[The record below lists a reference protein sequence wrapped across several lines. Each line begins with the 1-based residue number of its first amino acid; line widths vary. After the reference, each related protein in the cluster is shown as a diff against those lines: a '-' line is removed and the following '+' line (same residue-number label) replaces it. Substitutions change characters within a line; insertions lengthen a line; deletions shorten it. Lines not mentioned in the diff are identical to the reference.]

1 MTDAHFKPGDLHAVA
16 TFLQLELDR
25 LSRQVR
31 AFDAAAHGGRRLQKT
46 TLARIDALAGELRQ
60 LLARLPFPDTVDGG
74 GETLLALAHRLVAE
88 LVGLEKRAR
97 SEMVSSVAK
106 FEEVLEQER
115 EAKDAACLARDHALE
130 LLDDALGRLQASDA
144 RGSEAVA
151 RSRGVADE
159 LKELHRRIE
168 LGERMFGTPQ
178 QYVAAARQNAA
189 AIEGIS
195 RSLPFQLGYL
205 ATNVVRRPWHVARHL
220 RASVRLVREAVD
232 RIGARRRGLVRAPN
246 DVLGVPLPM
255 EWQAALEDARKQASL
270 SARDTAAAI
279 GAVAPRSP
287 ALRHSGPT
295 AVREARIAIIADE
308 FTRADFQSHCH
319 MLALSRERW
328 RADLQQF
335 KPHLLLVESAWKAN
349 QGEWAGH
356 VESASPEL
364 RSVLQFCRTEG
375 IATVFWN
382 KEDPVHYDHFFRTA
396 ALFDHVATTD
406 VDCIQ
411 SYRTALGHDRVFLL
425 PFGVDPLRRNP
436 ITSGARRNACSF
448 AGSWYPQYPRRNESL
463 QTLCDVV
470 GGYVPVDIYDRDS
483 SAGSGFPETLRN
495 RVVGSLPFSAID
507 VAYKGYRYGITLN
520 SAPDSQ
526 TMIAR
531 RLFDLM
537 ASGTIVI
544 SNYSRA
550 VRLLFGDLV
559 VCADDPVEL
568 RRQWEQLHAS
578 PGRVEA
584 MRVAALRKV
593 LGEHTVE
600 HRLASLLGRV
610 FGRPYG
616 VDVPKVAVVAAVR
629 SDSQHEA
636 VLDAFRQQRYAAREL
651 HLVFMDGYRPGT
663 APRMPDVVVHSHR
676 EARELALFDAIGA
689 KLVACFSPDDYY
701 GPDYLGD
708 LVNALRYTG
717 RASVGKDA
725 HWRAEGGTAAPVDG
739 QRFAQVDR
747 LHLRRALVPLRA
759 LPHGSLAALAAHIEG
774 GLFEG
779 GSCFAVD
786 SFGYCERGAS
796 MVHGDVDA
804 RMPDDPGL
812 PLRKVEEAVER
823 HAARGAV
830 STADNLPIP
839 GLVELFPKASHAH
852 GDIQVRHGSGVS
864 ITSALAEGKWSY
876 VYGVEPLRVS
886 SIAPGR
892 KLRFQLSGR
901 GKVSAKLVVIFL
913 DAERHRIGSI
923 QAAFNAPQRITVPEG
938 CEWIRLGIR
947 IAGPGR
953 LDLSRLTVGARR
965 ERSQGRIVIEQAPR
979 LLLAKGYPS
988 RQRLYHYS
996 FIHRR
1001 VKAYRAN
1008 GLEHAVFR
1016 WNQGQVSFEDFEGV
1030 DVIAGGSEHLA
1041 GLVHDNE
1048 FESIDIHPLYPEMWA
1063 QLEDLVGRVRMNIWV
1078 HGAEIQPW
1086 YRRAFNYP
1094 KGPTRD
1100 RAVRATATRLAMWR
1114 RIFGM
1119 RHPNIHLVFV
1129 SEYLAR
1135 QAMADVGIDL
1145 APWQYSIIHNFID
1158 PDVFDYREKDAGQRT
1173 RILSIR
1179 PYNSPVYANDLAVRA
1194 VLDLAK
1200 DPIFNELEF
1209 LFIGDGEL
1217 FDETLEPLR
1226 GFPNVEIR
1234 RGFLT
1239 QQQIAE
1245 LHKDFGLFLV
1255 PSRMDSQGVSR
1266 DEAMAS
1272 GLVPLT
1278 NAVAAIPEFVD
1289 DAEGVLAPPEDWRVL
1304 AEGVRRMYHDPAL
1317 FLSRSRA
1324 AAARVRAQS
1333 GFEATI
1339 EREIALIERGQS
1351 SPSPLATRARR
1362 AERRKFAVY
1371 GDLNLNITDGSAVWA
1386 ASLVQ
1391 VLAGLDHAEVTLFLK
1406 APVTALHIIEP
1417 LLSLDNVRLVEPD
1430 TVETPVMGVDAALE
1444 SIAEHDRA
1452 DRFDAIVL
1460 RGFDLCSAATR
1471 HEAFEG
1477 RLWVYITDLPQT
1489 REALD
1494 EQSRDRITRII
1505 AHAGRVLCQT
1515 PQFEAHLLECFP
1527 EAAGRTA
1534 LLPPMI
1540 PPPSAAAGA
1549 PRAEGPARVVYAG
1562 KFAPLWGIREMFGAF
1577 EQLKDARPG
1586 IELHVFG
1593 DKIHHVPDDLEFRP
1607 EVAERLE
1614 STHGLVWHRQVS
1626 REHLYAELPG
1636 FDIGW
1641 AWRHAELEC
1650 GTHELSTKVLEYAAC
1665 GLPTIVFPNEVNV
1678 GVLGED
1684 YPLYARDGDEAGRVI
1699 AAMLR
1704 DPGRLASLRA
1714 ELIAVASRYTFQAVR
1729 EQYVAPLARALGESA
1744 DANSTDGAVR

>member
-1 MTDAHFKPGDLHAVA
+1 MTEAHFKPGDLHAVA
-16 TFLQLELDR
+16 MFLRLELEK

-31 AFDAAAHGGRRLQKT
+31 TFDAAAQGGRRLQRA
-46 TLARIDALAGELRQ
+46 TLARMDALAGELQQ
-60 LLARLPFPDTVDGG
+60 LLERLPLPAPVAGDDKS
-74 GETLLALAHRLVAE
+74 LLLLAHRLVDQ
-88 LVGLEKRAR
+88 LVALEHRAR
-97 SEMVSSVAK
+97 AEMVDSVAA
-106 FEEVLEQER
+106 FDGQLERER
-115 EAKDAACLARDHALE
+115 EARDAATLARDHSVE
-130 LLDDALGRLQASDA
+130 LLDGALERLQQSDA
-144 RGSEAVA
+144 RGAEAIA

-178 QYVAAARQNAA
+178 QHVEAARKSAA

-205 ATNVVRRPWHVARHL
+205 ATTAVRRPWNIAGHL
-220 RASVRLVREAVD
+220 RASVRLVREAID
-232 RIGARRRGLVRAPN
+232 RVKARRRGLARQPN
-246 DVLGVPLPM
+246 DVLGVPLPL
-255 EWQAALEDARKQASL
+255 EWKAALEDARRRASL
-270 SARDTAAAI
+270 PARDTAASV
-279 GAVAPRSP
+279 GAVAARSP
-287 ALRHSGPT
+287 ALLQGGP
-295 AVREARIAIIADE
+295 ASVREARVAIIADE
-308 FTRADFQSHCH
+308 FTCADLQSHCH
-319 MLALSRERW
+319 MLALSRKRW
-328 RADLQQF
+328 RQDLEQF
-335 KPHLLLVESAWKAN
+335 KPHIVLVESAWKAN
-349 QGEWAGH
+349 RGDWAGH

-364 RSVLQFCRTEG
+364 RSVLQFCRTQG
-375 IATVFWN
+375 IPTVFWN

-396 ALFDHVATTD
+396 SLFDHVATTD

-411 SYRTALGHDRVFLL
+411 SYRAALGHDRVFLL

-436 ITSGARRNACSF
+436 VTSGARRNACSF

-463 QTLCDVV
+463 QTLCEVV

-483 SAGSGFPETLRN
+483 AAGSGFPDGLREL
-495 RVVGSLPFSAID
+495 VAGSLPFNAID

-537 ASGTIVI
+537 ASGTVVV

-559 VCADDPVEL
+559 ICADDPAEL
-568 RRQWEQLHAS
+568 RRQWEHLHAS

-584 MRVAALRKV
+584 TRVAALRKV

-610 FGRPYG
+610 FGRAYG
-616 VDVPKVAVVAAVR
+616 VECPKVAVVAAVR
-629 SDSQHEA
+629 SQAQHDAVVEA
-636 VLDAFRQQRYAAREL
+636 FGRQAYAAREL
-651 HLVFMDGYRPGT
+651 HLVFLDGYRPGI
-663 APRMPDVVVHSHR
+663 APRMPGVVVHSLR
-676 EARELALFDAIGA
+676 EARDLALFEAISA
-689 KLVACFSPDDYY
+689 KLVACFCAEDYY

-717 RASVGKDA
+717 RACVGKDA
-725 HWRAEGGTAAPVDG
+725 HWRSEGGAPAVVDG
-739 QRFAQVDR
+739 QRFEQVDR
-747 LHLRRALVPLRA
+747 LQLRRALIPLRA
-759 LPHGSLAALAAHIEG
+759 LPHGSLAALATQIDSGE
-774 GLFEG
+774 FEG
-779 GSCFAVD
+779 DSCFAVD
-786 SFGYCERGAS
+786 AFGYCERGAGAS
-796 MVHGDVDA
+796 IEGVDA
-804 RMPDDPGL
+804 RMPEDSGL
-812 PLRKVEEAVER
+812 PLRAIEDAVER
-823 HAARGAV
+823 HASRGANM
-830 STADNLPIP
+830 TADNLPIP
-839 GLVELFPKASHAH
+839 GLAELFPKANHAH
-852 GDIQVRHGSGVS
+852 GAIQVRHGAVVS
-864 ITSALAEGKWSY
+864 ITSTLAEGKWSY

-892 KLRFQLSGR
+892 KLRFQLTGR
-901 GKVSAKLVVIFL
+901 GRMSAKLVVIFL
-913 DAERHRIGSI
+913 DAEEQRIGSV
-923 QAAFNAPQRITVPEG
+923 QAAFNAPQRITIPDG
-938 CEWIRLGIR
+938 CEWVRLGIR
-947 IAGPGR
+947 FTGPGR

-965 ERSQGRIVIEQAPR
+965 ERSQGRIVIERAPR

-988 RQRLYHYS
+988 HQRLYHYS

-1001 VKAYRAN
+1001 VKSYRAN

-1016 WNQGQVSFEDFEGV
+1016 WSPGQLSFEEFQGI
-1030 DVIAGGSEHLA
+1030 DVIAGGGEHLS

-1048 FESIDIHPLYPEMWA
+1048 FESIDVHPLYPEMWA

-1100 RAVRATATRLAMWR
+1100 RAVRATANRLAMWR
-1114 RIFGM
+1114 RIFRM
-1119 RHPNIHLVFV
+1119 RHPNVHLVFV

-1158 PDVFDYREKDAGQRT
+1158 PDVFDYREKDASQRT
-1173 RILSIR
+1173 KILSIR

-1200 DPIFNELEF
+1200 DPIFEELEF

-1226 GFPNVEIR
+1226 GFSNVEIR

-1239 QQQIAE
+1239 QHQIAE
-1245 LHKDFGLFLV
+1245 LHKDHGLFLV

-1289 DAEGVLAPPEDWRVL
+1289 DSVGVMAPPEDWRML

-1324 AAARVRAQS
+1324 AAQRVRAQS
-1333 GFEATI
+1333 GYASTI
-1339 EREIALIERGQS
+1339 VREIALIERGE
-1351 SPSPLATRARR
+1351 ADAAHVVAARPG
-1362 AERRKFAVY
+1362 AVRRRFAVY

-1391 VLAGLDHAEVTLFLK
+1391 VLAGLENAEVTLFLK

-1430 TVETPVMGVDAALE
+1430 TDDAPVLGVESALAAIE
-1444 SIAEHDRA
+1444 QHDRA
-1452 DRFDAIVL
+1452 NRFDAIVL

-1471 HEAFEG
+1471 HERLQG

-1489 REALD
+1489 RDALD
-1494 EQSRDRITRII
+1494 DQSRERITRII

-1515 PQFEAHLLECFP
+1515 PQFEAHLLDCFP
-1527 EAAGRTA
+1527 DAAGRTA

-1540 PPPSAAAGA
+1540 PPSSL
-1549 PRAEGPARVVYAG
+1549 AEDPARVDGPARLVYAG
-1562 KFAPLWGIREMFGAF
+1562 KFAPLWGIREMFNAF
-1577 EQLKDARPG
+1577 ARLRDNSPG

-1593 DKIHHVPDDLEFRP
+1593 DKIHHVHDDLEFRP
-1607 EVAERLE
+1607 EIAASLE
-1614 STHGLVWHRQVS
+1614 STPGLVWHRQVS

-1636 FDIGW
+1636 YDIGW
-1641 AWRHAELEC
+1641 AWRHAELEAA
-1650 GTHELSTKVLEYAAC
+1650 THELSTKVLEYAAC
-1665 GLPTIVFPNEVNV
+1665 GLPTIVYPNEVNV
-1678 GVLGED
+1678 GVLGTE
-1684 YPLYARDGDEAGRVI
+1684 YPLYARDGEEAVRVI
-1699 AAMLR
+1699 SAMLQQ
-1704 DPGRLASLRA
+1704 PGRLASLRT
-1714 ELIAVASRYTFQAVR
+1714 ELRAVASRYTFKAVR
-1729 EQYVAPLARALGESA
+1729 EQYVAPLVRTLGTES
-1744 DANSTDGAVR
+1744 DAGGGVPDQ